1 MNSTH
6 SANTPHTI
14 QIQLSEASAPK
25 TLVYYSND
33 AEALNN
39 NEDCLLFLH
48 GILGDG
54 RTWIPYFDQFPQMKT
69 VSLTQ
74 SGFGSLGSFDQN
86 NDEDNDSE
94 DSETL
99 FDTAIHAQELS
110 AFCKALNQQDQ
121 TPNRKFRIVAW
132 SYACHVAL
140 LAAQENPELFKSL
153 TLYELIVP
161 SYGMTEDHQALFTQD
176 LTKMMSPI
184 IKAYRRNQPEKA
196 MDHFISACKNAPYSL
211 SEQAE
216 TIQSI
221 KQDNAQSLQ
230 KLLTQKE
237 PKAISKKALL
247 AIDQSVPITIL
258 VGENSRGIFQLS
270 SKSAANSLNKTLQI
284 IPNADHLLPE
294 EMPEVFGKVL
304 KDILNEAL

>member
-54 RTWIPYFDQFPQMKT
+54 RTWISYLDQFPQMKT

-74 SGFGSLGSFDQN
+74 SGFSEN
-86 NDEDNDSE
+86 NDSE
-94 DSETL
+94 DSEML

-211 SEQAE
+211 SEQAK

-237 PKAISKKALL
+237 PKAISQKALL

-270 SKSAANSLNKTLQI
+270 SKSAANSLNKPLQI
-284 IPNADHLLPE
+284 IANADHLLPE

-304 KDILNEAL
+304 KDILNDAL

>member
-1 MNSTH
+1 MTH
-6 SANTPHTI
+6 SANSNPHTI

-25 TLVYYSND
+25 TLIYYSND
-33 AEALNN
+33 AEESDH

-54 RTWIPYFDQFPQMKT
+54 RTWIPYLDQFPRMKT

-74 SGFGSLGSFDQN
+74 SGFSEN
-86 NDEDNDSE
+86 NDEKKDSE

-99 FDTAIHAQELS
+99 FDTAIHAEELS

-121 TPNRKFRIVAW
+121 TPNRKFKVVAW

-140 LAAQENPELFKSL
+140 LAAQENPELFISL

-161 SYGMTEDHQALFTQD
+161 SYGMTEEDQALFTQD
-176 LTKMMSPI
+176 LTKMMSLI

-216 TIQSI
+216 SIQII

-237 PKAISKKALL
+237 PKAISQKDLL

-270 SKSAANSLNKTLQI
+270 SKNAANSLNKTVQI

-304 KDILNEAL
+304 KDILNDAL